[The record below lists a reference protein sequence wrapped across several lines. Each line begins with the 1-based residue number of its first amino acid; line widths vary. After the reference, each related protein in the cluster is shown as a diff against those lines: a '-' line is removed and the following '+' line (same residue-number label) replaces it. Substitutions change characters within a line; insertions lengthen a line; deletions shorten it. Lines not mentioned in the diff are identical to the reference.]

1 MKKLTDHLPEELRG
15 CRPVQVLEASLAA
28 GRLAHGILLQGE
40 RLEAVEE
47 VAYAVASVL
56 LETKGDVRHHPDLF
70 TLRPAKKARQIR
82 IGERGAEEP
91 NTMRR
96 LLRDLSQ
103 SSNQGGRKVALVF
116 EADRMNK
123 ATANAFLKT
132 LEEPPRDTTM
142 LLLTTRP
149 YALLDTIRSRCF
161 NFRLPVLR
169 ETLDAEAW
177 NDWTRDYHRW
187 MRGLLELSSG
197 AAGRADAV
205 IGAYGLITRF
215 LAILGELSDAAWNDE
230 KARLPDTLEDDE
242 LAAQEVGI
250 RKGLRNQ
257 LFAEIEL
264 TSRQFAIDLS
274 KELPFAGLARG
285 LSSAVRELESISGL
299 LEVNLKEDVA
309 LEHFFLRSLR
319 IWTTVRAQAA

>member
-1 MKKLTDHLPEELRG
+1 M
-15 CRPVQVLEASLAA
+15 QVLESSLAA

-40 RLEAVEE
+40 RLEAIEE
-47 VAYAVASVL
+47 VAYAVASEL
-56 LETKGDVRHHPDLF
+56 LNTSGDVRQHPDLF

-82 IGERGAEEP
+82 IGERGSDEP

-103 SSNQGGRKVALVF
+103 SSNQGGRKVALIF

-132 LEEPPRDTTM
+132 LEEPPRETT
-142 LLLTTRP
+142 LFLLTTRP

-161 NFRLPVLR
+161 NFRLPALR
-169 ETLDAEAW
+169 QTLEADTW
-177 NDWTRDYHRW
+177 SDWTEAYHRW
-187 MRGLLELSSG
+187 LRGLVEGQSAP
-197 AAGRADAV
+197 AARADAV
-205 IGAYGLITRF
+205 MGAYGLVTHF
-215 LAILGELSDAAWNDE
+215 LGILGNLSDAAWSAE
-230 KARLPDTLEDDE
+230 KERLPDSMDDDE
-242 LAAQEVGI
+242 MAAQEVGI

-257 LFAEIEL
+257 LLAEIEL
-264 TSRQFAIDLS
+264 ASRQFVIAQS
-274 KELPFAGLARG
+274 PHYPFAGLARA
-285 LSSAVRELESISGL
+285 LSAAVQELEGIVGL

-319 IWTTVRAQAA
+319 IWSLARANAA